1 MFTKIAACRATTYG
15 SGMGSKERS
24 DELKRICLRRDWYLS
39 QAEEYES
46 GRPEAGTENG
56 IVAAM
61 RCAEVA
67 ANYRRMADDL
77 SVFIDAYKEADAQ
90 RSSQSPSAL

>member
-1 MFTKIAACRATTYG
+1 MDPAQRA
-15 SGMGSKERS
+15 KELAR
-24 DELKRICLRRDWYLS
+24 LRYRRAWYLS
-39 QAEEYES
+39 QAEEYDS

-61 RCAEVA
+61 RCAEMA

-77 SVFIDAYKEADAQ
+77 SVFIDAYSEADRPQ
-90 RSSQSPSAL
+90 GQERSATAAASPS